1 MFRKQVRCIDCG
13 FLGFGWLAES
23 EDGYLECPLKK
34 RTIIIT
40 EGALREPSYLNCARG
55 IWRESDLLNKNV
67 NDRPKV
73 IGEFV
78 NKGRKCPYF
87 FQYHPGYSPAEHRE
101 LEREDKTHKLLTRNM
116 LLAAAIGAGA
126 AILARYLAG

>member
-1 MFRKQVRCIDCG
+1 MLRKQIRCIDCG
-13 FLGFGWLAES
+13 FLGFGS
-23 EDGYLECPLKK
+23 SRSDSVECPLKK

-40 EGALREPSYLNCARG
+40 EGALREPSYLNCTRG

-67 NDRPKV
+67 SDRPKV

-87 FQYHPGYSPAEHRE
+87 FQYRPGYSPAEHRE